1 MKKTLLALALLVGCA
16 VPAVHAAPGD
26 ALGWLPDETVV
37 AFRIDFKN
45 LWRGPL
51 MGDSRRL
58 IQKGGAAYALLQMQ
72 MSPRLDEVEEI
83 TGGAWLGPDGA
94 PRFLIAL
101 TASSPIDVQKAAS
114 TYLGLVARPVS
125 SAAGR
130 VWESQGISLAQVSD
144 REILI
149 GSGTEVKAAIG
160 RKKGKPRFEGLLDG
174 QIAIQVAR
182 NPAIEALGAAVPELF
197 APLAASKSFKI
208 TVATQGEKAVLALR
222 LAFDD
227 EKQATMAQEAVGEA
241 RKMAKEVFDQGRAQ
255 IKRQMS
261 GAGEN
266 DLAYHFGII
275 MGLGWHNLMEKEIN
289 RIQIRKNGA
298 ELSSTLEANIAD
310 LNSAG
315 IGPMQAGMA
324 IGLLLPAMQGA
335 REGATRAESTNN
347 MKILG
352 LAMFNY
358 EATYGHFPPAVI
370 TDKNG
375 KPLYSWRVLLLPYIE
390 QDAVY
395 RAWKLDEPWDGP
407 NNKRLS
413 DLVIKTFCEP
423 TEPPSN
429 RTHYRVFHGNG
440 ALFNTAVVGKI
451 NGSRVAEITDG
462 TSNTL
467 MIAQTRDSVPWAA
480 PDEIAY
486 DQTKPLPALGL
497 PGANDFLCGIADGSV
512 RRIKTNLKPQT
523 LHWLIQKADG
533 NALPDLDK

>member
-16 VPAVHAAPGD
+16 VPPVHAAPGD

-37 AFRIDFKN
+37 AFRIDFKK

-83 TGGAWLGPDGA
+83 IGGAWLGPDGA
-94 PRFLIAL
+94 PGFLIAL

-114 TYLGLVARPVS
+114 TYLGLIVRPVS

-130 VWESQGISLAQVSD
+130 IWESQGISLAQVSD

-149 GSGTEVKAAIG
+149 GSGPEVKAAIG

-174 QIAIQVAR
+174 QIAIQVVR
-182 NPAIEALGAAVPELF
+182 NPAIEALGAAVPEPF
-197 APLAASKSFKI
+197 APLAAAKSFKI

-241 RKMAKEVFDQGRAQ
+241 KKMAKGAFDQGRAQ

-261 GAGEN
+261 GAGEG
-266 DLAYHFGII
+266 DLSQHFGMI
-275 MGLGWHNLMEKEIN
+275 MGLGWLNVLEKELDG
-289 RIQIRKNGA
+289 IQIRKNGA
-298 ELSSTLEANIAD
+298 ELSTSMDANIAD

-315 IGPMQAGMA
+315 VGPFQAAFA
-324 IGLLLPAMQGA
+324 IGLFLPAVQKVREAANKSTSMNNLMQ
-335 REGATRAESTNN
+335 
-347 MKILG
+347 LG
-352 LAMFNY
+352 LAMHNY
-358 EATYGHFPPAVI
+358 ASTYGHFPPAVI

-375 KPLYSWRVLLLPYIE
+375 KPLYSWRVLILPFME
-390 QDAVY
+390 QEAVY
-395 RAWKLDEPWDGP
+395 RAWKLDEPWDSP

-440 ALFNTAVVGKI
+440 ALLNTAVEGKI
-451 NGSRVAEITDG
+451 NGTRFAEILDG

-486 DQTKPLPALGL
+486 DPTKPLPALGL